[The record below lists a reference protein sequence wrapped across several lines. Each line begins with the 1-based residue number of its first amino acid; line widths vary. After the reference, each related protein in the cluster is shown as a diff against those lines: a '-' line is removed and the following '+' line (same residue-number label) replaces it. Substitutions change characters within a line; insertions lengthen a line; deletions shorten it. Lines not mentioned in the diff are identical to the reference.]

1 MGLEVS
7 FIRPHTCLI
16 SLTKNTNSKGVQ
28 RTRHSPVC
36 LALRL
41 TGRLTSSPKSGEL
54 RTPLSCSKFVGGALC
69 NAV

>member
-16 SLTKNTNSKGVQ
+16 SLTKNTNSKGEQ
-28 RTRHSPVC
+28 RTRLSPVC

>member
-28 RTRHSPVC
+28 RTRLAPVC
-36 LALRL
+36 LAL
-41 TGRLTSSPKSGEL
+41 TGRLTSSPKSGES
-54 RTPLSCSKFVGGALC
+54 RTPLSCKFVGGALL
-69 NAV
+69 

>member
-28 RTRHSPVC
+28 RTRLLPVC

-54 RTPLSCSKFVGGALC
+54 RTSLSCKFVGGALC

>member
-54 RTPLSCSKFVGGALC
+54 RTPVSCKFVGGALC